1 MECFGDIF
9 MKKRRFWA
17 QLAGVQKLPIERRTT
32 KWLKLEKKI
41 QSELEEVLHQE
52 ELLLFQRSREEWIAS
67 RNRNVRLRLVHENF

>member
-1 MECFGDIF
+1 

-67 RNRNVRLRLVHENF
+67 GNRNVRLRLVHENF